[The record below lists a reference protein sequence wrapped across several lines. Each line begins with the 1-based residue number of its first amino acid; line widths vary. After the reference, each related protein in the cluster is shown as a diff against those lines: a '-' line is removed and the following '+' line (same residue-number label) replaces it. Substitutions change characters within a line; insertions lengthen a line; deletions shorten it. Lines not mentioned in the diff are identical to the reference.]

1 MEQSEISLLV
11 TATDKATGVLGGVGT
26 ALQNFGSRATALGQ
40 SLLPISVG
48 AGIVAGSALKMA
60 ADYEQSMNILQATSG
75 ATAAE
80 MAALDAKALELG
92 ADITLP
98 GTSAKDA
105 AEAMLELSKAGLS
118 VTDVMA
124 ASQGV
129 LQMSAAAQI
138 SNAEAATITANALNM
153 FGLAG
158 SDATMVA
165 DLLAAGANSSS
176 ASVQDMAASLQMSGA
191 VAAMSGMSIQDTA
204 TAIALM
210 ANAGLQGSDAG
221 TSLKTMLLA
230 LQSPTAGATAAMQA
244 MGISIFD
251 ASGNML
257 PMPAIIGQFSGAL
270 GGMTQ
275 QQQAAALS
283 TIFGTDAIRAAN
295 IILGEGT
302 GAWNTMSAAV
312 TEGGAAA
319 SLAAAQNAGLKG
331 AVDGLK
337 SALETAALAG
347 ARPLL
352 EALTPLVTKVSEA
365 IGAFAAANPQIVQA
379 GVAFAAVLAV
389 AAPVA
394 LGLGVVA
401 TALGALLS
409 PVGAVILIVAALA
422 AAWVADFGNIRST
435 TETVMAAVQ
444 SVVTSVMSAVQSFI
458 ASAMAA
464 TSGIWQST
472 WNTIKSM
479 TDSVLAS
486 IKSIVTSVLSAV
498 QSFIAA
504 HGADIRA
511 TLIGAWQ
518 TISQIIN
525 TVVQII
531 STVVT
536 SVFGAIATFLAN
548 HKTEIVAVLT
558 AAWNLIKTV
567 IQTALAVIQTVV
579 NTVLA
584 VIQGDW
590 KTAWEGVETLA
601 ETVWDGIHQI
611 ILDALQLI
619 LSLVGT
625 NLTGVK
631 NWFVNIWNEITGFL
645 QGVVGQM
652 VDIGRNIV
660 QGLINGISGM
670 KDALMA
676 KAREIFQGLPAWAR
690 KLLGEHS
697 PSTVFREIGVDAM
710 LGLALGLSD
719 TRPTLDAL
727 AGHIGTIVSY
737 LEYLANSVIA
747 PAAVASAKA
756 ITDPLKDIFSNVAG
770 ILGGLDAFM
779 SFRPGTD
786 TQGVVYI
793 IDRVATTVQQV
804 LNAFAHLAGI
814 VDGAKV
820 WSSKA
825 FTDPLKVIFDNVKSI
840 VEGAT
845 ALAEFAGREIKG
857 DVSGAIQQIGVI
869 VRDMVLAL
877 SDAALHVADLG
888 GVAKIFAENA
898 APVLGIVQDG
908 LDALTAMGDW
918 KAVDWGPVGD
928 GISQLTI
935 FLQKLV
941 GWIGFAGRLVETELQ
956 ESARAFAENAG
967 PVIGLV
973 EDGLSALAAMGN
985 WKVIDWGPV
994 SAALPQLTTFLE
1006 KSVGWMGLAGRLV
1019 GTELAGAA
1027 ATFAESAKPVV
1038 DIVSGGLE
1046 SLAALGA
1053 WDRRVNFTEIDA
1065 AVQRL
1070 SQFIETL
1077 VGWFSYQAEKLSE
1090 DAMSAAKAFAEA
1102 AGPVVGVVEGGLKSL
1117 AALGAWDRI
1126 VNFTDLDTA
1135 MQRLS
1140 LSIEMLIGWFS
1151 YQAGK
1156 LEEGALGAAKA
1167 FAEAGSAVVGTVKTA
1182 IDAFGAL
1189 GDFVAP
1195 PRDILDQFIED
1206 MTYLVEQIGEAA
1218 GTFTDDGMAQAKA
1231 FGEAAGAVAE
1241 MVNAGVKGLIG
1252 EDGVMYYHSV
1262 AHETIDLFIADMK
1275 YILEELI
1282 TLSDLYASDVLD
1294 VASSLANTMADIGTA
1309 LNKGVA
1315 GLIKPQGTKTETVTI
1330 ADYTGISHD
1339 TIDLFLADMEYIV
1352 GKVGEAAAAFTERGL
1367 ALALAFAE
1375 SGKSIFDAIAKG
1387 VKAAVGISDT
1397 GAEDVDQFR
1406 ASMETIVTIIRDAL
1420 ATIDGLLISMVTG
1433 AYSYGAS
1440 FTSNLAAG
1448 ILSTM
1453 PELQA
1458 AVAQIG
1464 AALSQ
1469 AGSGGLPAASSGP
1482 APGAN
1487 GAAATATTT
1496 VNNSVTLVSPVVR
1509 EDVDIQ
1515 KIADAVSAS
1524 LSSKASTYTRMA
1536 VA

>member
-11 TATDKATGVLGGVGT
+11 SATDKATGVLGGVGG
-26 ALQNFGSRATALGQ
+26 ALQNFGSKATALGQ
-40 SLLPISVG
+40 SLLPISIG
-48 AGIVAGSALKMA
+48 AGVVAGSALKMA

-80 MAALDAKALELG
+80 MAALDAKALQLG

-105 AEAMLELSKAGLS
+105 AEAMLELSKAGMS

-138 SNAEAATITANALNM
+138 GNAQAAEITANALNM

-165 DLLAAGANSSS
+165 DLLAAGANKSS
-176 ASVQDMAASLQMSGA
+176 AGVTDMADALKMSGA
-191 VAAMSGMSIQDTA
+191 VAAMAGMPIQDVT

-210 ANAGLQGSDAG
+210 ANQGIKGSDAG
-221 TSLKTMLLA
+221 TSFKQMLLS
-230 LQSPTAGATAAMQA
+230 LQAPSGTAAALMKSL
-244 MGISIFD
+244 GISVYD
-251 ASGNML
+251 ASGAML
-257 PMPAIIGQFSGAL
+257 PMPAIIQQFQGAM

-275 QQQAAALS
+275 EQRNAAMA
-283 TIFGTDAIRAAN
+283 TIFGSDAVRAAN

-331 AVDGLK
+331 AIDGLK

-352 EALTPLVTKVSEA
+352 EILTSLVTTVSTTV
-365 IGAFAAANPQIVQA
+365 GAFDAANPQIVQA

-394 LGLGVVA
+394 LGIGVVA

-422 AAWVADFGNIRST
+422 AAWVTDFGNIRST
-435 TETVMAAVQ
+435 TETVMQAVQ
-444 SVVTSVMSAVQSFI
+444 GIVTSVMSAVQAFI

-464 TSGIWQST
+464 TSGIWSDT
-472 WNTIKSM
+472 WNTIKST

-531 STVVT
+531 STVVKT
-536 SVFGAIATFLAN
+536 VFGAIATFLAN

-558 AAWNLIKTV
+558 AAWELIKTV
-567 IQTALAVIQTVV
+567 IQTALATIQGVV
-579 NTVLA
+579 NAVLK

-590 KTAWEGVETLA
+590 EGAWEEVKNVAATL
-601 ETVWDGIHQI
+601 WDGIHQI
-611 ILDALQLI
+611 ILAALQLI
-619 LSLVGT
+619 LSVVGT
-625 NLTGVK
+625 NLEEVK
-631 NWFVNIWNEITGFL
+631 NWFVNKWNEITAFMQSIDLASIGAAMIDGL
-645 QGVVGQM
+645 ISGIKSKAAALVEAARGVV
-652 VDIGRNIV
+652 
-660 QGLINGISGM
+660 SG
-670 KDALMA
+670 AIQSA
-676 KAREIFQGLPAWAR
+676 KN
-690 KLLGEHS
+690 LLGIKS
-697 PSTVFREIGVDAM
+697 PSTVFYAIGQQAM
-710 LGLALGLSD
+710 AGLALGLGD
-719 TRPTLDAL
+719 TKATLDAL
-727 AGHIGTIVSY
+727 GAHIGQIVGY

-756 ITDPLKDIFSNVAG
+756 ITDPLKAIFDNVAG

-779 SFRPGTD
+779 SFKPGTD
-786 TQGVVYI
+786 AQGVVYI

-804 LNAFAHLAGI
+804 IGAFAHLAGV
-814 VDGAKV
+814 VDAGQI

-825 FTDPLKVIFDNVKSI
+825 FSDPLKTIFDNVTSI
-840 VEGAT
+840 VEGAS

-877 SDAALHVADLG
+877 SDAALHVMDLG

-898 APVLGIVQDG
+898 GPVLGIVEEG
-908 LDALTAMGDW
+908 LAALTAMGDW
-918 KAVDWGPVGD
+918 KTVDWGPVGD
-928 GISQLTI
+928 GISQLTT
-935 FLQKLV
+935 FLERLV

-956 ESARAFAENAG
+956 EAARTFAENAG
-967 PVIGLV
+967 PVVSIVEEGL
-973 EDGLSALAAMGN
+973 GALAAMGN
-985 WKVIDWGPV
+985 WTVIDWGPV

-1006 KSVGWMGLAGRLV
+1006 RLVGWIGLAGRLV

-1027 ATFAESAKPVV
+1027 ATFAESAGPVV

-1053 WDRRVNFTEIDA
+1053 WDRAVNFSEIDA
-1065 AVQRL
+1065 AIQRL
-1070 SQFIETL
+1070 GQYLKML
-1077 VGWFSYQAEKLSE
+1077 VDWFSYQAKKLSE
-1090 DAMSAAKAFAEA
+1090 DALGAAKAFAEA
-1102 AGPVVGVVEGGLKSL
+1102 TGPVVGVVEGALKSL
-1117 AALGAWDRI
+1117 ALLGAWDRI
-1126 VNFTDLDTA
+1126 VNFSEIDTA

-1156 LEEGALGAAKA
+1156 LEEGALGAATE
-1167 FAEAGSAVVGTVKTA
+1167 FANAASAVLKVVEDALKVMGEIVGFTPPSTDELKALLSGAETFLLELLGSIGGMGATVGVLL
-1182 IDAFGAL
+1182 DAAN
-1189 GDFVAP
+1189 V
-1195 PRDILDQFIED
+1195 
-1206 MTYLVEQIGEAA
+1206 Y
-1218 GTFTDDGMAQAKA
+1218 
-1231 FGEAAGAVAE
+1231 
-1241 MVNAGVKGLIG
+1241 
-1252 EDGVMYYHSV
+1252 
-1262 AHETIDLFIADMK
+1262 
-1275 YILEELI
+1275 
-1282 TLSDLYASDVLD
+1282 
-1294 VASSLANTMADIGTA
+1294 LANLNATLASVQTA
-1309 LNKGVA
+1309 LATLGEIGAQQAPAV
-1315 GLIKPQGTKTETVTI
+1315 GLQWVTE
-1330 ADYTGISHD
+1330 
-1339 TIDLFLADMEYIV
+1339 LANAM
-1352 GKVGEAAAAFTERGL
+1352 
-1367 ALALAFAE
+1367 
-1375 SGKSIFDAIAKG
+1375 
-1387 VKAAVGISDT
+1387 KAAVPSLQGVLDSIIAAIQAATASVPLGAFEAGAAWVGGIT
-1397 GAEDVDQFR
+1397 
-1406 ASMETIVTIIRDAL
+1406 
-1420 ATIDGLLISMVTG
+1420 
-1433 AYSYGAS
+1433 
-1440 FTSNLAAG
+1440 NG
-1448 ILSTM
+1448 ILAGL
-1453 PELQA
+1453 PGLNA
-1458 AVAQIG
+1458 AVAQVG

-1487 GAAATATTT
+1487 GGAAAATTT
-1496 VNNSVTLVSPVVR
+1496 VNNSVTVVSPVVR
-1509 EDVDIQ
+1509 EDVDIDR
-1515 KIADAVSAS
+1515 IAQAVSAS
-1524 LSSKASTYTRMA
+1524 LSGQASKYTRMA